1 MANKSV
7 SVASSLIGDA
17 FESIDVEFS
26 DSDSWQVIDSSDSDD
41 GNFSYD
47 DIITT
52 DDDDDD
58 EEEVAPDVDDL
69 LQHSYGSPAS
79 DISIQSLVG
88 EIPQNCQ
95 EVKDAHEIDHIRQM
109 SSGGLI
115 GGEDDPYEEDEDH
128 TEKNDD
134 GDEDDLDLD
143 DELVQ
148 SQFSHRCQEMK
159 SAHEIRQI
167 IAGEDAVVDVGGLIE
182 YEEDPYEVYED
193 HSDEDEDDDL
203 DLDDELVPKWLN
215 NKFERQRMRK
225 LGKRVY
231 PKMKKS
237 KRLAYMYSKPGCV
250 HGKHGL
256 GTKHNLIW

>member
-7 SVASSLIGDA
+7 AVASSLIGDA

-41 GNFSYD
+41 GNFSYGD
-47 DIITT
+47 VITT
-52 DDDDDD
+52 DDE
-58 EEEVAPDVDDL
+58 EEEVVPDVDDL

-79 DISIQSLVG
+79 DISMQSLVG

-95 EVKDAHEIDHIRQM
+95 EVKDAHEIDHVRQM

-128 TEKNDD
+128 REKNDD

-148 SQFSHRCQEMK
+148 SQISHRCQV
-159 SAHEIRQI
+159 IR
-167 IAGEDAVVDVGGLIE
+167 
-182 YEEDPYEVYED
+182 
-193 HSDEDEDDDL
+193 S
-203 DLDDELVPKWLN
+203 
-215 NKFERQRMRK
+215 MRFVNIS
-225 LGKRVY
+225 L
-231 PKMKKS
+231 
-237 KRLAYMYSKPGCV
+237 
-250 HGKHGL
+250 
-256 GTKHNLIW
+256 

>member
-88 EIPQNCQ
+88 EIPQN
-95 EVKDAHEIDHIRQM
+95 
-109 SSGGLI
+109 
-115 GGEDDPYEEDEDH
+115 
-128 TEKNDD
+128 
-134 GDEDDLDLD
+134 
-143 DELVQ
+143 
-148 SQFSHRCQEMK
+148 CQEMK